1 VFCQGEG
8 SGVMEGVGFSVGVV
22 VAICAA
28 AVVINR
34 LAQWAVF

>member
-1 VFCQGEG
+1 
-8 SGVMEGVGFSVGVV
+8 MEGVGFSVWMV

-34 LAQWAVF
+34 LAQWAVFS